1 MHHYTAKPRPIR
13 AKKNLQPAKVV
24 LDNTIQRRSSKQ
36 VEIDKAKAKA
46 DAIAA
51 EAAAITHKQNQLNR
65 VASLED
71 AMQAREDAE
80 ALEAIRPDLH
90 ISHKSALN
98 TDTET
103 LSDSHLML
111 DDPIKIQ
118 RDLLTDLP
126 LEQYSYHD
134 SSYSEEFLSGWEAV
148 GENATVGEENNKD
161 RDFMRSEAESE
172 ADENQTQPRKKPAP
186 TPKAKFKPQ
195 VSSFFRDKPDCF
207 CV

>member
-1 MHHYTAKPRPIR
+1 
-13 AKKNLQPAKVV
+13 
-24 LDNTIQRRSSKQ
+24 
-36 VEIDKAKAKA
+36 
-46 DAIAA
+46 
-51 EAAAITHKQNQLNR
+51 
-65 VASLED
+65 
-71 AMQAREDAE
+71 MQDREDAE

-111 DDPIKIQ
+111 DDPIEIQ

-172 ADENQTQPRKKPAP
+172 SDENQTHPRKKPYP
-186 TPKAKFKPQ
+186 TPKPNFNPHL
-195 VSSFFRDKPDCF
+195 RTY
-207 CV
+207 

>member
-1 MHHYTAKPRPIR
+1 
-13 AKKNLQPAKVV
+13 
-24 LDNTIQRRSSKQ
+24 
-36 VEIDKAKAKA
+36 
-46 DAIAA
+46 
-51 EAAAITHKQNQLNR
+51 
-65 VASLED
+65 
-71 AMQAREDAE
+71 MQAREDAE

-98 TDTET
+98 HATET

-111 DDPIKIQ
+111 DDPIEIQ
-118 RDLLTDLP
+118 RDPLTDLP

-134 SSYSEEFLSGWEAV
+134 SSYSEEFLSRWEAV
-148 GENATVGEENNKD
+148 GENATVGEENNED
-161 RDFMRSEAESE
+161 HDFMCSEAESE
-172 ADENQTQPRKKPAP
+172 ADENQTQPQKKPAP